1 MAEAK
6 KSEKTKNKK
15 VKESDEKKTDNIKEE
30 SEKTQDTEN
39 GSEAENSVGE
49 KDSLDSELEN
59 IRSQLSQVNDKLLR
73 TLAEYDNYRK
83 RTQKEKEAI
92 YFDSKSEIVMKLLPV
107 IDNFERAEKTE
118 QPDFETYKKGIDMI
132 FTQLTEAMKSLG
144 VESFGETGD
153 GFDPNMHNGVMHT
166 DDENFGE
173 NVVADVFIKGYKMGD
188 KILRPAA
195 VKVAN

>member
-6 KSEKTKNKK
+6 KSEKTKDKK
-15 VKESDEKKTDNIKEE
+15 VKETPKKESDKKTE
-30 SEKTQDTEN
+30 SEKPEEKEEDKKETS
-39 GSEAENSVGE
+39 GGE

-59 IRSQLSQVNDKLLR
+59 IRNQLSQVNDKLLR

-92 YFDSKSEIVMKLLPV
+92 YSDSKSEIVMKLLPV
-107 IDNFERAEKTE
+107 IDNFERAEQAE

-153 GFDPNMHNGVMHT
+153 GFDPNMHNGVMHI
-166 DDENFGE
+166 DDENLGE
-173 NVVADVFIKGYKMGD
+173 NVIADVFMKGYKMGD
-188 KILRPAA
+188 KVLRPET

>member
-1 MAEAK
+1 MADAK

-15 VKESDEKKTDNIKEE
+15 AKEAPEKETDTKKEQETPEDEKNEE
-30 SEKTQDTEN
+30 N
-39 GSEAENSVGE
+39 PGGE

-59 IRSQLSQVNDKLLR
+59 IRNQLSQVNDKLLR

-92 YFDSKSEIVMKLLPV
+92 YFDSKSEIIMKLLPV
-107 IDNFERAEKTE
+107 IDNFERAEKAD
-118 QPDFETYKKGIDMI
+118 QPDFETYKKGMDMI
-132 FTQLTEAMKSLG
+132 FSQLTEAVKSLG
-144 VESFGETGD
+144 VESFGVPGD
-153 GFDPNMHNGVMHT
+153 SFDPNMHNGVMHT
-166 DDENFGE
+166 QDEELGE

-188 KILRPAA
+188 KILRPAS

>member
-6 KSEKTKNKK
+6 KSDKTKNKK
-15 VKESDEKKTDNIKEE
+15 VKETQENQTDKKTE
-30 SEKTQDTEN
+30 SEKPE
-39 GSEAENSVGE
+39 EAEKETNSDGE
-49 KDSLDSELEN
+49 KDSLDSEIEN
-59 IRSQLSQVNDKLLR
+59 IRNQLSQVNDKLLR

-92 YFDSKSEIVMKLLPV
+92 YSDSKSEIVMKLLPV

-153 GFDPNMHNGVMHT
+153 GFDPNMHNGVMHV
-166 DDENFGE
+166 DDENLGE
-173 NVVADVFIKGYKMGD
+173 NVIADVFMKGYKMGD
-188 KILRPAA
+188 KVLRPAT

>member
-6 KSEKTKNKK
+6 KSDKTKNKK
-15 VKESDEKKTDNIKEE
+15 VKETQENQTDKKTE
-30 SEKTQDTEN
+30 SEKPE
-39 GSEAENSVGE
+39 EAEKETNSDGE
-49 KDSLDSELEN
+49 KDSLDSEIEN
-59 IRSQLSQVNDKLLR
+59 IRNQLSQVNDKLLR

-92 YFDSKSEIVMKLLPV
+92 YSDSKSEIVMKLLPV

-153 GFDPNMHNGVMHT
+153 GFDPNMHNGVMHI
-166 DDENFGE
+166 DDENLGE
-173 NVVADVFIKGYKMGD
+173 NVIADVFMKGYKMGD
-188 KILRPAA
+188 KVLRPAT

>member
-6 KSEKTKNKK
+6 KSEKTKDKK
-15 VKESDEKKTDNIKEE
+15 VKETPKKESDKKTEPEKSEE
-30 SEKTQDTEN
+30 SEKEK
-39 GSEAENSVGE
+39 NSGGE

-59 IRSQLSQVNDKLLR
+59 IRNQLSQVNDKLLR

-92 YFDSKSEIVMKLLPV
+92 YSDSKSEIVMKLLPV
-107 IDNFERAEKTE
+107 IDNFERAEQAE
-118 QPDFETYKKGIDMI
+118 QPDFEAYKKGIDMI

-153 GFDPNMHNGVMHT
+153 EFDPNMHNGVMHT

-173 NVVADVFIKGYKMGD
+173 NVIADVFMKGYKMGD
-188 KILRPAA
+188 RVLRPAT

>member
-1 MAEAK
+1 MTAMAEAK
-6 KSEKTKNKK
+6 KSDKTKNKK
-15 VKESDEKKTDNIKEE
+15 VKETQENQTDKKTE
-30 SEKTQDTEN
+30 SEKPE
-39 GSEAENSVGE
+39 EAEKETNSDGE
-49 KDSLDSELEN
+49 KDSLDSEIEN
-59 IRSQLSQVNDKLLR
+59 IRNQLSQVNDKLLR

-92 YFDSKSEIVMKLLPV
+92 YSDSKSEIVMKLLPV

-153 GFDPNMHNGVMHT
+153 GFDPNMHNGVMHV
-166 DDENFGE
+166 DDENLGE
-173 NVVADVFIKGYKMGD
+173 NVIADVFMKGYKMGD
-188 KILRPAA
+188 KVLRPAT

>member
-6 KSEKTKNKK
+6 KSEKAKDKK
-15 VKESDEKKTDNIKEE
+15 VKETPEKETDNKKETE
-30 SEKTQDTEN
+30 TAEETEKSETS
-39 GSEAENSVGE
+39 GGE

-59 IRSQLSQVNDKLLR
+59 IRNQLSQVNDKLLR

-92 YFDSKSEIVMKLLPV
+92 YSDSKSEIVMKLLPV
-107 IDNFERAEKTE
+107 IDNFERAEKAE

-153 GFDPNMHNGVMHT
+153 VFDPNMHNGVMHT
-166 DDENFGE
+166 EDENFGE
-173 NVVADVFIKGYKMGD
+173 NVIADVFMKGYKMGD
-188 KILRPAA
+188 KVLRPAT

>member
-6 KSEKTKNKK
+6 KSEKTKDKK
-15 VKESDEKKTDNIKEE
+15 VKETPKKESDKKTESVKPEKKEEDKKET
-30 SEKTQDTEN
+30 S
-39 GSEAENSVGE
+39 GGE

-59 IRSQLSQVNDKLLR
+59 IRNQLSQVNDKLLR

-92 YFDSKSEIVMKLLPV
+92 YSDSKSEIVMKLLPV
-107 IDNFERAEKTE
+107 IDNFERAEQAE

-153 GFDPNMHNGVMHT
+153 GFDPNMHNGVMHI
-166 DDENFGE
+166 DDENLGE
-173 NVVADVFIKGYKMGD
+173 NVIADVFMKGYKMGD
-188 KILRPAA
+188 KVLRPAT